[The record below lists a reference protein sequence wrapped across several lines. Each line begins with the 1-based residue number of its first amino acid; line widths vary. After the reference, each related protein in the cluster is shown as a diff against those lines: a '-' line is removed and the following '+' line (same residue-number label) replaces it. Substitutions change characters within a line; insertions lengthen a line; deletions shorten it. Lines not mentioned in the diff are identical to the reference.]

1 MASLPIRVASR
12 TMSPDSSDT
21 DVPEDVLP
29 EDVLVQLALIE
40 AESNARREE
49 LRRIAAELPATVS
62 RRALVRAIVS
72 DFRDSPNK
80 GAIVRRSFSKLLHA
94 PLHAAKRVQLRLRG
108 AQARPAK

>member
-1 MASLPIRVASR
+1 MAPSPSRVASR
-12 TMSPDSSDT
+12 TMSPDPSD
-21 DVPEDVLP
+21 DDVLG
-29 EDVLVQLALIE
+29 QLALIE

-62 RRALVRAIVS
+62 RRALVRSMVVDI
-72 DFRDSPNK
+72 RDSPNK

-108 AQARPAK
+108 AK